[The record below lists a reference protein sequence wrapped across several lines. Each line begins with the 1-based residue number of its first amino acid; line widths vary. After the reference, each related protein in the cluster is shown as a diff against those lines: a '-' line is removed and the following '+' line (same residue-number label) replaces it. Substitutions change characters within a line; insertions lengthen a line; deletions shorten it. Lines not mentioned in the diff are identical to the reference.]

1 MYADNTPY
9 SQPGRRSQFLS
20 YAALVFLCLIACA
33 TIAVPLYV
41 IRPFRAQNAAA
52 LAVALSVRRWGPWL
66 APLCAAASIPFMLR
80 TWRIARRWTA
90 RAPSAILCAL
100 TILFAVLVQINIYEI
115 MFHPVEGLRFVTASR
130 SKVLDDDIVLAIS
143 IGGQSRAYPIRT
155 IGYHHIVNDWVGG
168 VPVAATY
175 CTLCHTGLVWRRDV
189 NGRVLTFRL
198 GGINN
203 QNALLRD
210 VETGS
215 FWQQSTG
222 VALSGPLAGTQLQL
236 VPADELTF
244 AAWRKESPRGTI
256 MAPVAR
262 FESEYETRDWD
273 QHIGRYPTVVDTSK
287 TGIAPRELMLGV
299 VVGRASRAYPLQRVL
314 EQHLVSD
321 SVGGVPVVLVVGPDG
336 KSVRCFSRAMPRLAI
351 VPVFYR
357 KPNPAP
363 QEAASAAGGSAALF
377 VESATGS
384 EWDFRGCAVSGPS
397 AGVCLT
403 PIPLTKCFWFN
414 WHLDHPRTTVY
425 AR

>member
-1 MYADNTPY
+1 MRADNTPIAR
-9 SQPGRRSQFLS
+9 PGRRSEFLS
-20 YAALVFLCLIACA
+20 YAALVFSCLIACA

-41 IRPFRAQNAAA
+41 IRPFRAQGATA

-66 APLCAAASIPFMLR
+66 APLCALASIPLMLR
-80 TWRIARRWTA
+80 AWRLAQRWTR

-100 TILFAVLVQINIYEI
+100 TILFAGLVQINIYEI
-115 MFHPVEGLRFVTASR
+115 MFHPVEGLHFVAASR
-130 SKVLDDDIVLAIS
+130 SKVADDDMVLAIS

-168 VPVAATY
+168 VPVAVTY

-198 GGINN
+198 GGIDN

-210 VETGS
+210 EETGS

-222 VALSGPLAGTQLQL
+222 IALSGPLAGTQLQL

-262 FESEYETRDWD
+262 YESEYETRDWD
-273 QHIGRYPTVVDTSK
+273 QRIGRYPTVVDTSK

-321 SVGGVPVVLVVGPDG
+321 SVGGQPVVLVVGPDG
-336 KSVRCFSRAMPRLAI
+336 KSVRCFSQAMPRLAI

-357 KPNPAP
+357 KPDPAP
-363 QEAASAAGGSAALF
+363 QEAASAASGSAALF

-397 AGVCLT
+397 TGVCLK
-403 PIPLTKCFWFN
+403 PIPLTKSFWFN